1 MNTLS
6 NINTNTSV
14 IEEINIFINELL
26 NISKK
31 ILYKHHNILGYF

>member
-6 NINTNTSV
+6 NINTRTSL

-26 NISKK
+26 NITKK
-31 ILYKHHNILGYF
+31 FLYKHHRNLGYF